1 MAVKLTRRVDYP
13 MLDNANIAYYPR
25 IYDLAHRFFEESW
38 EKMCGISYPE
48 MINQKRI
55 GFPIVHIETDFVSPI
70 RYGDSVTAT
79 IWISKVGIKSCTW
92 KYEFHNQNGILL
104 WSSEQVTVCVNM
116 DSMKS
121 VEIPDYL
128 RTGLEACGN
137 E

>member
-1 MAVKLTRRVDYP
+1 

-48 MINQKRI
+48 MINEKRI

-70 RYGDSVTAT
+70 RYGDSITAT
-79 IWISKVGIKSCTW
+79 IWISKVGVKSCTW
-92 KYEFHNQNGILL
+92 KYKFHNQNGELL
-104 WSSEQVTVCVNM
+104 WNSEQVTVCVSM

-121 VEIPDYL
+121 VEIPNYL